1 MKGREQGCFPVF
13 LCAFLFIRVFVVRKL
28 RPLHLIGDLRQ
39 VDKRAPFD
47 PVDCC

>member
-1 MKGREQGCFPVF
+1 MFSG
-13 LCAFLFIRVFVVRKL
+13 LFLFVRVFVVRKL
-28 RPLHLIGDLRQ
+28 RPLYPIGDLRQ